1 MPVDPRRT
9 EHLLTLRDELLTQ
22 MEEADRDLGRVRMQ
36 VERME
41 SDLRIGRPQAGG
53 YQDAKGH
60 ELPRAEK
67 RVVDLY
73 RELLK
78 LEDKLNADRAAM
90 EA

>member
-9 EHLLTLRDELLTQ
+9 EHLLALRDELLTQ
-22 MEEADRDLGRVRMQ
+22 MEEADRELGRVRMQ

-41 SDLRIGRPQAGG
+41 SDLRIGQPEPAG

-60 ELPRAEK
+60 TLPRAEK
-67 RVVDLY
+67 LVVDLY

-78 LEDKLNADRAAM
+78 LEDKLNADRAAT

>member
-1 MPVDPRRT
+1 MAVDPRRT
-9 EHLLTLRDELLTQ
+9 DHLMSLRDELLTQ
-22 MEEADRDLGRVRMQ
+22 MEEADRELGHVRMH

-41 SDLRIGRPQAGG
+41 SDLRIGLPEPAG

-60 ELPRAEK
+60 AMPRAEK

-78 LEDKLNADRAAM
+78 LEDKLNADRAA
-90 EA
+90 AGA